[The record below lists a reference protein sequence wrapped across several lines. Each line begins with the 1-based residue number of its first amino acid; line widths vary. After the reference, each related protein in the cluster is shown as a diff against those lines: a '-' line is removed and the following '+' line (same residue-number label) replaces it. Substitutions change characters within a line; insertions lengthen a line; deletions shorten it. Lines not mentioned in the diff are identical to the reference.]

1 MPEIVKSFV
10 PRLPANPP
18 HALGTKSHAVLVTD
32 ARTILLP
39 WRDAKILLGSFLDG
53 GVILASG
60 FADSEQVFDPEMWV
74 RRPGAVVISH
84 GFVDGLRCRRTLN
97 TYSFV
102 VEFRQDEEPEKISG
116 GGSKQAFG
124 LRLPRMHTRRKQEGF
139 STMSRPWEGS
149 LSGVSRTEIPLGLD
163 SGNLVGDFPGN

>member
-1 MPEIVKSFV
+1 MPEIVKGFV
-10 PRLPANPP
+10 PRLAVNPP
-18 HALGTKSHAVLVTD
+18 HGLGTKSHAVLVTD

-102 VEFRQDEEPEKISG
+102 VEFRQDEEPKKISG
-116 GGSKQAFG
+116 FLVPSREYLRRGKQAG
-124 LRLPRMHTRRKQEGF
+124 V
-139 STMSRPWEGS
+139 RPAASAHAYAEETGRIFHD
-149 LSGVSRTEIPLGLD
+149 VTPLGRI
-163 SGNLVGDFPGN
+163 VEWRI